1 MGIFSWAMKGV
12 NVEHRRKTVTEEP
25 TAVVLEQPEDI
36 QACEETQEVDLQ
48 QRAHSILFGDQPLA
62 APSTGFASQIP
73 TYPSPQ
79 AFNSIFEGNTLG
91 NRHILII
98 TPRTNAEVTTIVQH
112 LKNGEACIVT
122 LEDLPIPD
130 AQRRIDF
137 LSGVVC
143 ALNGIIKPLDADKYI
158 LTPSG
163 VGVRN

>member
-1 MGIFSWAMKGV
+1 MGIFNWAMKGV
-12 NVEHRRKTVTEEP
+12 NVEHRQKNIVEQEP
-25 TAVVLEQPEDI
+25 TTVVLEQPEEI
-36 QACEETQEVDLQ
+36 QVSEETQEVDLQ

-62 APSTGFASQIP
+62 APTPYQPAYVSQP
-73 TYPSPQ
+73 

-98 TPRTNAEVTTIVQH
+98 TPRTNAEVTNIVQH

-143 ALNGIIKPLDADKYI
+143 ALNGIIKPLDNNKYI

>member
-1 MGIFSWAMKGV
+1 MKGV
-12 NVEHRRKTVTEEP
+12 NVEQRHKDITAVEEP
-25 TAVVLEQPEDI
+25 AEVVLEQPDI
-36 QACEETQEVDLQ
+36 PEGSECEETQEVDLQ
-48 QRAHSILFGDQPLA
+48 QRAHSILFGDQPFV
-62 APSTGFASQIP
+62 APTQYQPAYTPSQP
-73 TYPSPQ
+73 

-98 TPRTNAEVTTIVQH
+98 TPRTNAEVTNIVQH

-143 ALNGIIKPLDADKYI
+143 ALNGIIKPLDTDKYI

-163 VGVRN
+163 VGVRH